1 MDYINK
7 NEFDDYDI
15 NLVNNYDIDDIEDE
29 DVEIGYTK
37 LVKSTD
43 EYFNFTINSKEESIE
58 VWDIWIEL
66 EPLEDLGEDFL
77 NNFDISQIKI
87 YIGDKCIGRTEML
100 YNLVIAKYF
109 NKEYYYE
116 DNKIYIPIVIPDMF
130 MKKIPL
136 YLLNKPTI
144 SIKLYQFFESHYGR
158 IRYNYVKKN
167 SKDKNK
173 LRFPVFCTSNRINV
187 NVFYTNQF
195 HHKFTQ
201 PLLFIILELEIESDN
216 GDDKYI
222 DIDNIT
228 LELDNHTVVYNNDLG
243 EIIKEEFMGKYYY
256 ILSTCHEIKTLDKF
270 SYYCSLKDRDVSK
283 LHCINFKNI
292 KSQYITINDNNTN
305 KYYAV
310 NIYKIAINY
319 GKIINGELYL

>member
-15 NLVNNYDIDDIEDE
+15 NLVDNYNIDDIEDE

-37 LVKSTD
+37 LIKSTD
-43 EYFNFTINSKEESIE
+43 EYFNFIINNKEESIE
-58 VWDIWIEL
+58 VWDIWVEL
-66 EPLEDLGEDFL
+66 EPLEDLGEDYL

-87 YIGDKCIGRTEML
+87 YIGDKCIGQTEML
-100 YNLVIAKYF
+100 YNIVIAKYF

-116 DNKIYIPIVIPDMF
+116 DNKIYIPIIIPDMF

-144 SIKLYQFFESHYGR
+144 SIKLYHFFENHYGR

-173 LRFPVFCTSNRINV
+173 SRFPIFCSSNRIS
-187 NVFYTNQF
+187 FYTNQF
-195 HHKFTQ
+195 HYKFTK
-201 PLLFIILELEIESDN
+201 PLLFIILELEIEYGNDK
-216 GDDKYI
+216 DKYI
-222 DIDNIT
+222 DIDKIT
-228 LELDNHTVVYNNDLG
+228 LELDNHTIVYNNDLG
-243 EIIKEEFMGKYYY
+243 EIIKKEFMEKYYY
-256 ILSTCHEIKTLDKF
+256 ILPICPEIKTLDKF

-292 KSQYITINDNNTN
+292 KSQYITISDNNTN
-305 KYYAV
+305 KYYVV
-310 NIYKIAINY
+310 NIYNISIKY
-319 GKIINGELYL
+319 GQIINGELYI